1 MGLGNGIEIEHRI
14 DNALQR
20 KSLAASGRIAGAAR
34 YGLAAALAILLAGC
48 VSEQSRVQDTEQMLA
63 AAGFVEKPANTPAR
77 EAQLAAL
84 PPFRIQSQQIRAGN
98 ADTVGYVYADPQFCH
113 CLFVGND
120 RAYER
125 HQRMV
130 VEKKIA
136 DERMQAAEMREDAS
150 FDWGAWGP
158 YDDWWGGGVVV
169 VRRR

>member
-1 MGLGNGIEIEHRI
+1 
-14 DNALQR
+14 
-20 KSLAASGRIAGAAR
+20 
-34 YGLAAALAILLAGC
+34 
-48 VSEQSRVQDTEQMLA
+48 VQDTEQMLT
-63 AAGFVEKPANTPAR
+63 AAGFVEKPANSPAR

-84 PPFRIQSQQIRAGN
+84 PPFRIQSQQIHAGG
-98 ADTVGYVYADPQFCH
+98 ADTIGYVYADPQFCH

-125 HQRMV
+125 HQRMM

-136 DERMQAAEMREDAS
+136 DERLQAAAMREDAA

-158 YDDWWGGGVVV
+158 YDDWWGPGAVVV